1 MSLIILGWAALPKC
15 ATDATFERRLRWGP
29 GLAQI
34 TKEGQGRAGKGRFEK
49 NQHLRLAKTLHLIKA
64 FNISGFDSVEFPL
77 ESPSIFGPNP
87 ENPQKLLT

>member
-1 MSLIILGWAALPKC
+1 MSLIILGRAALPKY

-34 TKEGQGRAGKGRFEK
+34 TKEGQGRAEKARFDQ
-49 NQHLRLAKTLHLIKA
+49 NQHLCLAKTLHLITL
-64 FNISGFDSVEFPL
+64 NISGFDSVEFPL